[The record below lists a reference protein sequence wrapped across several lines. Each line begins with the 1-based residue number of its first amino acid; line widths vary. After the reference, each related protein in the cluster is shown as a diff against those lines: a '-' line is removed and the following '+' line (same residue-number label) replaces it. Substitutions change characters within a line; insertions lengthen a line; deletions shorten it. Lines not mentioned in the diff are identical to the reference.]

1 MAYNHG
7 IRTKQ
12 IETSIS
18 TPVTAGSGIA
28 FIVGTSPV
36 QAVNGKVNEPI
47 MCNSYAEAVKNLGY
61 NDNWDY
67 YTLCEAMYSQFV
79 LYGVSPVVFVNVLD
93 PTKHKKTVA
102 ATKYPVADKQ
112 VKLPIEAIV
121 ETVTVEGYNKG
132 EDYDLMYTDEHLIL
146 EVLDGGN
153 IAESAGELTVGF
165 DAVDP
170 TLVEEKDIIGGYDIS
185 TNQYKGLE
193 LIDKVFAKYGIVTDL
208 ILAPKWSKKSTV
220 AAVMATK
227 CENINGVFEARAL
240 IDLDSNEVRSYSDT
254 VARKKKDN
262 FFSKFQIL
270 CWPMVKL
277 GDKKFHLSTQVAG
290 VMAKT
295 DVENDGCPAESP
307 SNKSLKIDGAILE
320 DGTELL
326 LDLKETNYLN
336 SQGIVTALNFIGGY
350 VLWGN
355 ETACFPA
362 NTDVK
367 DYFISISRM
376 FGWVGN
382 SLILTYWSKI
392 DKKMTPRFVQS
403 IVDSVNIWLNGL
415 TAEGKL
421 LGGRVEFKP
430 EDNAL
435 TDLMAGKATFHVYL
449 TPPSPAKEI
458 VFALEYDPSYV
469 LAAFKAA

>member
-1 MAYNHG
+1 MAYFHG

-36 QAVNGKVNEPI
+36 QAVNGQVNEPI
-47 MCNSYAEAVKNLGY
+47 MANSYAEAVKKLGY
-61 NDNWDY
+61 NDNWDN
-67 YTLCEAMYSQFV
+67 YTLCEAIYSQFV

-93 PTKHKKTVA
+93 PRKHKKTVEE
-102 ATKYPVADKQ
+102 TTYPVADKQ
-112 VKLPIEAIV
+112 AKLPIEAIA
-121 ETVTVEGYNKG
+121 ETVRVKNYNKG
-132 EDYDLMYTDEHLIL
+132 TDYDLMYTDENLIV
-146 EVLDGGN
+146 EILDGGN
-153 IAESAGELTVGF
+153 IPSNAGELTIAF

-170 TLVEEKDIIGGYDIS
+170 TKVTEKDIIGGYDVA

-193 LIDKVFAKYGIVTDL
+193 LIDKVFAKYGIITDL
-208 ILAPKWSKKSTV
+208 ILCPKWSKKSTV

-227 CENINGVFEARAL
+227 CENINGIFEARAV
-240 IDLDSNEVRSYSDT
+240 IDLDTEQVKAYGDT

-277 GDKKFHLSTQVAG
+277 GDKKFHLSTQAAG
-290 VMAKT
+290 RMAKT
-295 DVENDGCPAESP
+295 DVDNDGCPAESP
-307 SNKSLKIDGAILE
+307 SNKLVKIDGAVLA

-326 LDLKETNYLN
+326 LDLKEANYLN
-336 SQGIVTALNFIGGY
+336 SQGIVTVLNFIGGY

-355 ETACFPA
+355 ETACYPS

-382 SLILTYWSKI
+382 SVILTYWSKV

-415 TAEGKL
+415 VADGKL

-430 EDNAL
+430 EENNL
-435 TDLMAGKATFHVYL
+435 VELMAGKATFHIYL

-458 VFALEYDPSYV
+458 VFALEYDPGYV
-469 LAAFKAA
+469 LAAFNS

>member
-12 IETSIS
+12 IGTSIS
-18 TPVTAGSGIA
+18 TPVTASSGVA
-28 FIVGTSPV
+28 FIVGTAPV

-47 MCNSYAEAVKNLGY
+47 MCNSYAEAVQNLGY
-61 NDNWDY
+61 SDNWED
-67 YTLCEAMYSQFV
+67 YTLCEAIYSQFT

-93 PTKHKKTVA
+93 PKVHKKTVE
-102 ATKYPVADKQ
+102 ATKYTVEDKQ
-112 VKLPIEAIV
+112 AKLPIEALID
-121 ETVTVEGYNKG
+121 TVEVEQYTRG
-132 EDYDLMYTDEHLIL
+132 EDYDLMYTNDNLVL
-146 EVLDGGN
+146 EILDGGN
-153 IAESAGELTVGF
+153 ITAETGELSVSF

-170 TLVEEKDIIGGYDIS
+170 AKVTEKDIIGGYEIS
-185 TNQYKGLE
+185 TGKYKGLE
-193 LIDKVFAKYGIVTDL
+193 LIDKVFAKYGIITDL
-208 ILAPKWSKKSTV
+208 IACPKWSKKSEV

-227 CENINGVFEARAL
+227 CENINGIFEAHAV
-240 IDLDSNEVRSYSDT
+240 IDLDSEEVKTYGDT
-254 VARKKKDN
+254 TARKKKDN
-262 FFSKFQIL
+262 IFSKYQIL

-277 GDKKFHLSTQVAG
+277 GDKKFHLSTHAIG
-290 VMAKT
+290 RMAKT
-295 DVENDGCPAESP
+295 DADNDNCPAESP
-307 SNKSLKIDGAILE
+307 SNKSLRIDGAVLE

-326 LDLKETNYLN
+326 LDLKEANYLN

-355 ETACFPA
+355 ETSCFPA

-367 DYFISISRM
+367 DYFIPVSRM

-382 SLILTYWSKI
+382 SVILTYWSKI
-392 DKKMTPRFVQS
+392 DSKMTPRFVKS

-430 EDNAL
+430 EDNSL
-435 TDLMAGKATFHVYL
+435 VDLMAGKATFHIYL

-458 VFALEYDPSYV
+458 VFALEYDPTYV
-469 LAAFKAA
+469 LAAFTE

>member
-1 MAYNHG
+1 MAYFHG

-36 QAVNGKVNEPI
+36 QAVNGQVNEPI
-47 MCNSYAEAVKNLGY
+47 MANSYAEAVKNLGY
-61 NDNWDY
+61 NDNWDN
-67 YTLCEAMYSQFV
+67 YTLCEAIYSQFV

-93 PTKHKKTVA
+93 PKKHKKTVEE
-102 ATKYPVADKQ
+102 TTYPVADKQ
-112 VKLPIEAIV
+112 AKLPIEAIA
-121 ETVTVEGYNKG
+121 ETVRVKNYNKG
-132 EDYDLMYTDEHLIL
+132 TDYELMYTDENLIV
-146 EVLDGGN
+146 EILDGGN
-153 IAESAGELTVGF
+153 IPSNAGELTIAF

-170 TLVEEKDIIGGYDIS
+170 TKVTEKDIIGGYDVA

-193 LIDKVFAKYGIVTDL
+193 LIDKVFAKYGIITDL
-208 ILAPKWSKKSTV
+208 ILCPKWSKKSTV

-227 CENINGVFEARAL
+227 CENINGIFEARAV
-240 IDLDSNEVRSYSDT
+240 IDLDTEQVKAYGDT

-277 GDKKFHLSTQVAG
+277 GDKKFHLSTQAAG
-290 VMAKT
+290 RMAKT
-295 DVENDGCPAESP
+295 DVDNDGCPVESS
-307 SNKSLKIDGAILE
+307 SNKLVKIDGAVLA

-326 LDLKETNYLN
+326 LDLKEANYLN
-336 SQGIVTALNFIGGY
+336 SQGIVTVLNFIGGY

-355 ETACFPA
+355 ETACYPS

-382 SLILTYWSKI
+382 SVILTYWSKV

-415 TAEGKL
+415 VADGKL

-430 EDNAL
+430 EENNL
-435 TDLMAGKATFHVYL
+435 VELMAGKATFHIYL

-458 VFALEYDPSYV
+458 VFALEYDPGYV
-469 LAAFKAA
+469 LAAFNS

>member
-1 MAYNHG
+1 MAYFHG

-36 QAVNGKVNEPI
+36 QAVNGQVNEPI
-47 MCNSYAEAVKNLGY
+47 MANSYAEAVKKLGY
-61 NDNWDY
+61 NDNWDN
-67 YTLCEAMYSQFV
+67 YTLCEAIYSQFV

-93 PTKHKKTVA
+93 PKKHKKTVEE
-102 ATKYPVADKQ
+102 TTYPVADKQ
-112 VKLPIEAIV
+112 AKLPIEAIA
-121 ETVTVEGYNKG
+121 ETVRVKNYNKG
-132 EDYDLMYTDEHLIL
+132 TDYDLMYTDENLIV
-146 EVLDGGN
+146 EILDGGN
-153 IAESAGELTVGF
+153 IPSNAGELTIAF

-170 TLVEEKDIIGGYDIS
+170 TKVTEKDIIGGYDVA

-193 LIDKVFAKYGIVTDL
+193 LIDKVFAKYGIITDL
-208 ILAPKWSKKSTV
+208 ILCPKWSKKSTV

-227 CENINGVFEARAL
+227 CENINGIFEARAV
-240 IDLDSNEVRSYSDT
+240 IDLDTEQVKAYGDT

-277 GDKKFHLSTQVAG
+277 GDKKFHLSTQAAG
-290 VMAKT
+290 RMAKT
-295 DVENDGCPAESP
+295 DVDNDGCPAESP
-307 SNKSLKIDGAILE
+307 SNKLVKIDGAVLA

-326 LDLKETNYLN
+326 LDLKEANYLN
-336 SQGIVTALNFIGGY
+336 SQGIVTVLNFIGGY

-355 ETACFPA
+355 ETACYPS

-382 SLILTYWSKI
+382 SVILTYWSKV

-415 TAEGKL
+415 VADGKL

-430 EDNAL
+430 EENNL
-435 TDLMAGKATFHVYL
+435 VELMAGKATFHIYL

-458 VFALEYDPSYV
+458 VFALEYDPGYV
-469 LAAFKAA
+469 LAAFNS

>member
-1 MAYNHG
+1 MAYFHG

-36 QAVNGKVNEPI
+36 QAVNGQVNEPI
-47 MCNSYAEAVKNLGY
+47 MANSYAEAVKNLGY
-61 NDNWDY
+61 NDNWDN
-67 YTLCEAMYSQFV
+67 YTLCEAIYSQFV

-93 PTKHKKTVA
+93 PKKHKKTVEE
-102 ATKYPVADKQ
+102 TTYPVADKQ
-112 VKLPIEAIV
+112 AKLPIEAIA
-121 ETVTVEGYNKG
+121 ETVRVKNYNKG
-132 EDYDLMYTDEHLIL
+132 TDYELMYTDENLIV
-146 EVLDGGN
+146 EILDGGN
-153 IAESAGELTVGF
+153 IPSNAGELTIAF

-170 TLVEEKDIIGGYDIS
+170 TKVTEKDIIGGYDVA

-193 LIDKVFAKYGIVTDL
+193 LIDKVFAKYGIITDL
-208 ILAPKWSKKSTV
+208 ILCPKWSKKSTV

-227 CENINGVFEARAL
+227 CENINGIFEARAV
-240 IDLDSNEVRSYSDT
+240 IDLDTEQVKAYGDT

-277 GDKKFHLSTQVAG
+277 GDKKFHLSTQAAG
-290 VMAKT
+290 RMAKT
-295 DVENDGCPAESP
+295 DVDNDGCPAESP
-307 SNKSLKIDGAILE
+307 SNKLIKIDGAVLA

-326 LDLKETNYLN
+326 LDLKEANYLN
-336 SQGIVTALNFIGGY
+336 SQGIVTVLNFIGGY

-355 ETACFPA
+355 ETACYPS

-382 SLILTYWSKI
+382 SVILTYWSKV

-415 TAEGKL
+415 VADGKL

-430 EDNAL
+430 EENNL
-435 TDLMAGKATFHVYL
+435 VELMAGKATFHIYL

-458 VFALEYDPSYV
+458 VFALEYDPGYV
-469 LAAFKAA
+469 LAAFNS

>member
-1 MAYNHG
+1 MAYFHG

-36 QAVNGKVNEPI
+36 QAVNGQVNEPI
-47 MCNSYAEAVKNLGY
+47 MSNSYAEAVKKLGY
-61 NDNWDY
+61 NDNWDN
-67 YTLCEAMYSQFV
+67 YTLCEAIYSQFV

-93 PTKHKKTVA
+93 PRKHKKTVEE
-102 ATKYPVADKQ
+102 TTYPVADKQ
-112 VKLPIEAIV
+112 AKLPIEAIA
-121 ETVTVEGYNKG
+121 ETVRVKNYNKG
-132 EDYDLMYTDEHLIL
+132 TDYDLMYTDENLIV
-146 EVLDGGN
+146 EILDGGN
-153 IAESAGELTVGF
+153 IPSNAGELTIAF

-170 TLVEEKDIIGGYDIS
+170 TKVTEKDIIGGYDVA

-193 LIDKVFAKYGIVTDL
+193 LIDKVFAKYGIITDL
-208 ILAPKWSKKSTV
+208 ILCPKWSKKSTV

-227 CENINGVFEARAL
+227 CENINGIFEARAV
-240 IDLDSNEVRSYSDT
+240 IDLDTEQVKAYGDT

-277 GDKKFHLSTQVAG
+277 GDKKFHLSTQAAG
-290 VMAKT
+290 RMAKT
-295 DVENDGCPAESP
+295 DVDNDGCPAESP
-307 SNKSLKIDGAILE
+307 SNKLVKIDGAVLA

-326 LDLKETNYLN
+326 LDLKEANYLN
-336 SQGIVTALNFIGGY
+336 SQGIVTVLNFIGGY

-355 ETACFPA
+355 ETACYPS

-382 SLILTYWSKI
+382 SVILTYWSKV

-415 TAEGKL
+415 VADGKL

-430 EDNAL
+430 EENNL
-435 TDLMAGKATFHVYL
+435 VELMAGKATFHIYL

-458 VFALEYDPSYV
+458 VFALEYDPGYV
-469 LAAFKAA
+469 LAAFNS

>member
-1 MAYNHG
+1 MAYQHG

-28 FIVGTSPV
+28 FVVGTAPV
-36 QAVNGKVNEPI
+36 QAVNGAVNEPI

-61 NDNWDY
+61 NDNWEA
-67 YTLCEAMYSQFV
+67 YTLCEAIYSQFV

-93 PTKHKKTVA
+93 PAKHKKAVA
-102 ATKYPVADKQ
+102 ETQYQVKDKQ
-112 VKLPIEAIV
+112 VKLPIEAIA
-121 ETVTVEGYNKG
+121 ETVKVTTYEKG
-132 EDYDLMYTDEHLIL
+132 VDYDLIYTDENLIL
-146 EVLDGGN
+146 EILDSGN
-153 IAESAGELTVGF
+153 IAEDTGELAIAF

-170 TLVEEKDIIGGYDIS
+170 EQVTEKEIIGGYDVA

-193 LIDKVFAKYGIVTDL
+193 LIDKVFAKYGIITDL
-208 ILAPKWSKKSTV
+208 IVCPKWSKKSTV

-227 CENINGVFEARAL
+227 CENINGIFEARAI
-240 IDLDSNEVRSYSDT
+240 IDLDAKEVRSYGDT
-254 VARKKKDN
+254 TARKKKDN
-262 FFSKFQIL
+262 FFSKYQIL

-277 GDKKFHLSTQVAG
+277 GDKKFHLSTHAAG
-290 VMAKT
+290 RMAKT
-295 DVENDGCPAESP
+295 DVDNDSCPAESP
-307 SNKSLKIDGAILE
+307 SNKLIKIDGAILE

-326 LDLKETNYLN
+326 LDLKEANYLN

-382 SLILTYWSKI
+382 SVILTYWSKV

-415 TAEGKL
+415 VAEGKL

-430 EDNAL
+430 EDNNL
-435 TDLMAGKATFHVYL
+435 VDLMAGKATFHIYL

-458 VFALEYDPSYV
+458 VFALEYDPGYV
-469 LAAFKAA
+469 LAAFTA

>member
-1 MAYNHG
+1 MAYFHG

-36 QAVNGKVNEPI
+36 QAVNGQVNEPI
-47 MCNSYAEAVKNLGY
+47 MANSYAEAVKKLGY
-61 NDNWDY
+61 NDNWDN
-67 YTLCEAMYSQFV
+67 YTLCEAIYSQFV

-93 PTKHKKTVA
+93 PRKHKKTVEE
-102 ATKYPVADKQ
+102 TTYPVADKQ
-112 VKLPIEAIV
+112 AKLPIEAIA
-121 ETVTVEGYNKG
+121 ETVRVKNYNKG
-132 EDYDLMYTDEHLIL
+132 KDYDLMYTDENLIV
-146 EVLDGGN
+146 EILDGGN
-153 IAESAGELTVGF
+153 IPSNAGELTIAF

-170 TLVEEKDIIGGYDIS
+170 TKVTEKDIIGGYDVA

-193 LIDKVFAKYGIVTDL
+193 LIDKVFAKYGIITDL
-208 ILAPKWSKKSTV
+208 ILCPKWSKKSTV

-227 CENINGVFEARAL
+227 CENINGIFEARAV
-240 IDLDSNEVRSYSDT
+240 IDLDTEQVKAYGDT

-277 GDKKFHLSTQVAG
+277 GDKKFHLSTQAAG
-290 VMAKT
+290 RMAKT
-295 DVENDGCPAESP
+295 DVDNDGCPAESP
-307 SNKSLKIDGAILE
+307 SNKLVKIDGAVLA

-326 LDLKETNYLN
+326 LDLKEANYLN
-336 SQGIVTALNFIGGY
+336 SQGIVTVLNFIGGY

-355 ETACFPA
+355 ETACYPS

-382 SLILTYWSKI
+382 SVILTYWSKV

-415 TAEGKL
+415 VADGKL

-430 EDNAL
+430 EENNL
-435 TDLMAGKATFHVYL
+435 VELMAGKATFHIYL

-458 VFALEYDPSYV
+458 VFALEYDPGYV
-469 LAAFKAA
+469 LAAFNS

>member
-1 MAYNHG
+1 MAYFHG

-18 TPVTAGSGIA
+18 TPVTTGSGIA

-36 QAVNGKVNEPI
+36 QAVNGQVNEPI
-47 MCNSYAEAVKNLGY
+47 MANSYAEAVKKLGY
-61 NDNWDY
+61 NDNWDN
-67 YTLCEAMYSQFV
+67 YTLCEAIYSQFV

-93 PTKHKKTVA
+93 PKKHKKTVEE
-102 ATKYPVADKQ
+102 TTYPVADKQ
-112 VKLPIEAIV
+112 AKLPIEAIA
-121 ETVTVEGYNKG
+121 ETVRVKNYNKG
-132 EDYDLMYTDEHLIL
+132 TDYDLMYTDENLIV
-146 EVLDGGN
+146 EILDGGN
-153 IAESAGELTVGF
+153 IPSNAGELTIAF

-170 TLVEEKDIIGGYDIS
+170 TKVTEKDIIGGYDVA

-193 LIDKVFAKYGIVTDL
+193 LIDKVFAKYGIITDL
-208 ILAPKWSKKSTV
+208 ILCPKWSKKSTV

-227 CENINGVFEARAL
+227 CENINGIFEARAV
-240 IDLDSNEVRSYSDT
+240 IDLDTEQVKAYGDT

-277 GDKKFHLSTQVAG
+277 GDKKFHLSTQAAG
-290 VMAKT
+290 RMAKT
-295 DVENDGCPAESP
+295 DVDNDGCPAESP
-307 SNKSLKIDGAILE
+307 SNKLVKIDGAVLA

-326 LDLKETNYLN
+326 LDLKEANYLN
-336 SQGIVTALNFIGGY
+336 SQGIVTVLNFIGGY

-355 ETACFPA
+355 ETACYPS

-382 SLILTYWSKI
+382 SVILTYWSKV

-415 TAEGKL
+415 VADGKL

-430 EDNAL
+430 EENNL
-435 TDLMAGKATFHVYL
+435 VELMAGKATFHIYL

-458 VFALEYDPSYV
+458 VFALEYDPGYV
-469 LAAFKAA
+469 LAAFNS